1 MSDYPFQEEKINDYY
16 VRTFSADIDIKELQW
31 HTDAED
37 RVVVPLNETNW
48 LFQRDNC
55 LPEPI
60 YGKIK
65 IAANEWH
72 RVIKGNGELIVKV
85 YKNEL

>member
-1 MSDYPFQEEKINDYY
+1 MNNFPFEEEKQEDFYI
-16 VRTFSADIDIKELQW
+16 RTFSSDVDIDELQW
-31 HTDAED
+31 HTDQED
-37 RVVVPLNETNW
+37 RIVVPLNVTNW

-60 YGKIK
+60 VNEIK

-72 RVIKGNGELIVKV
+72 RVIKGDGELKIKV
-85 YKNEL
+85 YKK